1 MFKEIKLKK
10 KMFKEIKFNKK
21 MFKYYFPEYL
31 FIRIKAL

>member
-1 MFKEIKLKK
+1 MFKELKLKK